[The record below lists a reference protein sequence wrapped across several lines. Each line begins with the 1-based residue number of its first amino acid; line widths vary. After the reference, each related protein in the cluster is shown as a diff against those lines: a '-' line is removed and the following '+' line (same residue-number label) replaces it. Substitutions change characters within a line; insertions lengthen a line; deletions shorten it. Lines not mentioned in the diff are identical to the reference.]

1 MPVPTTG
8 PDPSRPGTFQTGPF
22 DSNSFNPGRPNDAA
36 ALMQYDANKRSALVA
51 YLLWFF
57 LGTFG
62 AHRFYAGRIASG
74 VVQLLVTL
82 VSMLLTFV
90 LIGYAGL
97 FLVGLW
103 VLVDALLIPGMIRS
117 YNNRLIASLGRQH

>member
-1 MPVPTTG
+1 MPVPITG
-8 PDPSRPGTFQTGPF
+8 PSRP
-22 DSNSFNPGRPNDAA
+22 DRVNDAA

-57 LGTFG
+57 LGSFG

-74 VVQLLVTL
+74 VVQLIVTL
-82 VSMLLTFV
+82 LSMLLTFV

-97 FLVGLW
+97 FVIGLW
-103 VLVDALLIPGMIRS
+103 VLLDALLIPGMIRD
-117 YNNRLIASLGRQH
+117 YNNRLIASLGR

>member
-8 PDPSRPGTFQTGPF
+8 PGPSRPGTFQAGGF
-22 DSNSFNPGRPNDAA
+22 HPGGPNDAA

-62 AHRFYAGRIASG
+62 AHRFYAGRVASG

-97 FLVGLW
+97 FLIGLW

-117 YNNRLIASLGRQH
+117 YNNRLIASLGRSH